1 MSRFRPESGSGRFN
15 SFGVQQ
21 LTAEGERKGRRHD
34 RREAVQK
41 TGSLVL
47 SLICLTF
54 NFALAQKAVSF
65 EASDGAEV
73 FANLYAAGDTSKPI
87 VLLFHQADYNK
98 EEYAGIAPRLVEA
111 GFNALAVDQ
120 RSGGNAYGGEN
131 LTVNALGKST
141 GYLEAL
147 PDLEAAL
154 IWVKDKGY
162 KTILVWGSSYSSSL
176 VFLLAAE
183 HPEIAGVL
191 SFSPGEYFAKPNLI
205 REAAEKVK
213 VPVFVT
219 SAGGSEIAEAHA
231 IFEAVASRDKLEY
244 EPDGIGVHGSLALVA
259 STPLV
264 QKGYWAA
271 VQGFLQTFLAK

>member
-1 MSRFRPESGSGRFN
+1 M
-15 SFGVQQ
+15 
-21 LTAEGERKGRRHD
+21 LRRC
-34 RREAVQK
+34 
-41 TGSLVL
+41 LIVL
-47 SLICLTF
+47 NVFICLLF
-54 NFALAQKAVSF
+54 NFGLSQEAVSF
-65 EASDGAEV
+65 EAADGVKV
-73 FANLYAAGDTSKPI
+73 FADLYSAGDISKPI

-147 PDLEAAL
+147 PDLEAVLA
-154 IWVKDKGY
+154 WAKTSGY

-191 SFSPGEYFAKPNLI
+191 SFSPGEYFAKPNLVQ
-205 REAAEKVK
+205 EAAAKVK
-213 VPVFVT
+213 VPAFVT
-219 SAGGSEIAEAHA
+219 SAGGGETTEAHT
-231 IFEAVASRDKLEY
+231 IFTAVASPDKVEY

-259 STPLV
+259 SMSAI
-264 QKGYWAA
+264 QEGYWTA
-271 VQGFLQTFLAK
+271 VLGFLERFE